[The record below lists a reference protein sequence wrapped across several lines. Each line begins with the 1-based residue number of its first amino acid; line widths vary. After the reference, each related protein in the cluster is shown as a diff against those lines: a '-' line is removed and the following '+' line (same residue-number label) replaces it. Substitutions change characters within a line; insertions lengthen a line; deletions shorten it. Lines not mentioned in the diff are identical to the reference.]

1 MDWFSW
7 LSKTSLDPST
17 AYDYAL
23 TFAHNELEEEDIA
36 HFNHEFLQS
45 MGISLAKHRLEIL
58 KHARKDKTRSLRPM
72 LWLLIAVQR
81 AKNYVA
87 KHIRVRVGQD
97 SSALTMIPVP
107 QTSKSSRWK
116 AALLKRNR
124 KLIQTTKQG
133 KPVLLA
139 SGTSSNIPPVVAGQ
153 QILML
158 TNGSPLESDSSSTS
172 SSDTDVQ
179 EFHFHNENLNSS
191 DGDFWSNGIEELK
204 WETMFR
210 NLKPT

>member
-23 TFAHNELEEEDIA
+23 TFAQNELEEDDIA

-58 KHARKDKTRSLRPM
+58 KFARKDKTRSLRPM
-72 LWLLIAVQR
+72 LRLLIAVKQ

-97 SSALTMIPVP
+97 SSAHTMIPVP
-107 QTSKSSRWK
+107 QMNKSSRWK
-116 AALLKRNR
+116 AAMLRANR
-124 KLIQTTKQG
+124 KLIQTTKRG
-133 KPVLLA
+133 RPTLLA
-139 SGTSSNIPPVVAGQ
+139 SGTNSNTPPVVAGQ
-153 QILML
+153 EILML
-158 TNGSPLESDSSSTS
+158 TNGSPLESDSSSNS

-179 EFHFHNENLNSS
+179 DFHFHNEKLNCS
-191 DGDFWSNGIEELK
+191 DGEFWSNGIEELK
-204 WETMFR
+204 WETMFQ